1 MFNVESRTIMYVRH
15 GSHAYGLNIPTSD
28 VDYKGICIPPK
39 ACYFGFTQRF
49 EQHESMQ
56 SSKGGDDCVV
66 YALSKFASLASE
78 CNPNIMEILHVSDS
92 DIVNMDEFGEA
103 LRSIKDQF
111 VSKKAKHTFSG
122 YAHAQL
128 KRIKTH
134 RAWLLNPPSSKPERK
149 DFGLNDQTSLNA
161 SELGAIEAIEQG
173 GKADTLPQNVMSLF
187 RKEMDY
193 KAAKTHFDQYVS
205 WTKSR
210 NPARAE
216 LESKFSYD
224 VKHAMHLLR
233 LMRMCVE
240 ILETGKVNVKRHDR
254 DELLKVRFGERSY
267 DSLIEEA
274 EALEAKSE
282 LLYKTSSLRNTCDKA
297 AIDTFIIDLT
307 DRYIKKHG

>member
-49 EQHESMQ
+49 EQRESMQ

-66 YALSKFASLASE
+66 YALSKFSALAAE
-78 CNPNIMEILHVSDS
+78 CNPNIMEILHVSND
-92 DIVNMDEFGEA
+92 DIVLMNEFGEA
-103 LRSIKDQF
+103 LRAIKDQF

-134 RAWLLNPPSSKPERK
+134 RAWLLNPPEHAPVRK
-149 DFGLNDQTSLNA
+149 TFGLDEAQQISKT
-161 SELGAIEAIEQG
+161 ELGAFIAAEPETVAALPKDMI
-173 GKADTLPQNVMSLF
+173 TLFTREREYQDALRN
-187 RKEMDY
+187 Y
-193 KAAKTHFDQYVS
+193 AQYVS
-205 WTKSR
+205 WKRDR

-216 LESKFSYD
+216 LEAKFGYD
-224 VKHAMHLLR
+224 VKHGTHLLR

-240 ILETGKVNVKRHDR
+240 ILETGKVNVKRPDR
-254 DELLKVRFGERSY
+254 EELLKVRFGERSY
-267 DSLIEEA
+267 ESLIEEA
-274 EALEAKSE
+274 ETLEAKSE
-282 LLYKTSSLRNTCDKA
+282 LLYKTSSLRNSCDKA